1 MNERDRLF
9 LKHILD
15 AIADIETFTA
25 EGRAGFMADRKT
37 QSAVV
42 RQLEIIGEAVK
53 NLSATLTASESAV
66 PWRQIAG
73 TRDRLIHAY
82 FNVDLDAVWSM
93 IEQDLP
99 ALKSHTRR
107 ILEGMQGPTAPS

>member
-9 LKHILD
+9 LGHVLE
-15 AIADIETFTA
+15 AIAAIESFTA
-25 EGRAGFMADRKT
+25 EGREAFMLDLKT

-42 RQLEIIGEAVK
+42 RQIEIIGEAVK
-53 NLSATLTASESAV
+53 NLDAGLIARESAV

-82 FNVDLDAVWSM
+82 FKVDLDAVWTM
-93 IEQDLP
+93 VAQDLP
-99 ALKSHTRR
+99 SLKEHTRR
-107 ILEGMQGPTAPS
+107 ILGMQAL